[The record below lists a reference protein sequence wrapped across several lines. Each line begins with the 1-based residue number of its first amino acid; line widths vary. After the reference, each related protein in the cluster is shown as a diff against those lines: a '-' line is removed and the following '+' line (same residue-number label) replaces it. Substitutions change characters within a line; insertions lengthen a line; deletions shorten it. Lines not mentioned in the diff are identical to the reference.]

1 VNEGLGDFTES
12 FGTDLLMLD
21 NYITQ
26 SSDINT
32 FFLPNDPLS
41 SSDYYYLYNY
51 SMDTANNLYNEYNQL
66 TNGTDMEEVNQ
77 RLFA

>member
-1 VNEGLGDFTES
+1 MNEGLGDFTES

-51 SMDTANNLYNEYNQL
+51 SMDTANNLYNEYNWL

>member
-1 VNEGLGDFTES
+1 
-12 FGTDLLMLD
+12 MLD

-41 SSDYYYLYNY
+41 STDYYYLYNY
-51 SMDTANNLYNEYNQL
+51 GMDNANNLYNQYNQL

>member
-1 VNEGLGDFTES
+1 
-12 FGTDLLMLD
+12 MLD

-26 SSDINT
+26 YSDINT
-32 FFLPNDPLS
+32 FFLPNDPLTG
-41 SSDYYYLYNY
+41 SDTYYLYN
-51 SMDTANNLYNEYNQL
+51 SMDTANTLYNEYNQL

>member
-1 VNEGLGDFTES
+1 
-12 FGTDLLMLD
+12 MLD

-32 FFLPNDPLS
+32 FFLPNDPLVYP
-41 SSDYYYLYNY
+41 DDYYLYNND
-51 SMDTANNLYNEYNQL
+51 MDDANELYNYYNPL